1 MLTKDYLMRMI
12 DTLVKAL
19 AKLIFLKDAKDYN
32 AALAELNNITKE
44 FFGLDLNFIDNISDK
59 QLFDLIGKNELLL
72 PGNCYVF
79 GVLMKEEGELFEIQG
94 SKNRAI
100 NLYERSFSLFIEG
113 LKNSPTIIEP
123 DHLNKINLLI
133 LKLNEFEITIDTEE
147 KLFFFYE
154 FTGNYAN
161 AEDVIYNL
169 IEYDD
174 TYIDKG
180 VQFCERLL
188 DKSDEELIG
197 GNLPREEVE
206 ESLTS
211 LRERLKLKN
220 NPS

>member
-19 AKLIFLKDAKDYN
+19 ARLVFLKDANDYN
-32 AALAELNNITKE
+32 AAFAELNNITKE
-44 FFGLDLNFIDNISDK
+44 FFGLDLNFVDNISDK
-59 QLFDLIGKNELLL
+59 QLLDLIGKNELLL

-79 GVLMKEEGELFEIQG
+79 GVLLKEEGELFEIQG
-94 SKNRAI
+94 STNRAI
-100 NLYERSFSLFIEG
+100 NLYERSFSLFVEG
-113 LKNSPTIIEP
+113 LKSSPTIIEP

-133 LKLNEFEITIDTEE
+133 AKFNEFEITIETEE

-154 FTGNYAN
+154 FTGNYAT

-174 TYIDKG
+174 NYTDKG
-180 VQFCERLL
+180 IQFCERLL
-188 DKSDEELIG
+188 NKSDGELIG

-211 LRERLKLKN
+211 LQERLKLKN
-220 NPS
+220 NQS